1 MLGFGVGVWVS
12 RFLGCRDRHGFD
24 FCGGGRM
31 GRGRDSSIYGHDCGR
46 DLSKGGLLEDL

>member
-1 MLGFGVGVWVS
+1 MLGFGVV
-12 RFLGCRDRHGFD
+12 GFMVQREARID
-24 FCGGGRM
+24 FRGGGRM